1 MLFGKCETL
10 ILDGLNCRS
19 TILHENYN
27 PFVLQLRNL
36 DISNC
41 SFSIPPFSEDR
52 MPMPSQV
59 KLDSKYNSEFINFG
73 QVEELKMH

>member
-10 ILDGLNCRS
+10 ILDGFNCRS
-19 TILHENYN
+19 TMLHENYN
-27 PFVLQLRNL
+27 PLVLQLRNL

-52 MPMPSQV
+52 MPMPAQV
-59 KLDSKYNSEFINFG
+59 KLDSKYNSEFVNFG
-73 QVEELKMH
+73 QVEELKLN